1 MKRIIASL
9 VAVVAVAVLSGCASS
24 LSGGTYSRD
33 QARVAQDVEYGRV
46 EAVRVAV
53 IEGTKSNIGT
63 GAGAIAGGVAGAG
76 IGSGTTTR
84 TVGALAGAIIG
95 GMAGSAAEEGITRQ
109 DGLEI
114 TVRLDSGRTIA
125 VVQAADVQFRPGDR
139 VRVLHSRDG
148 TTRVTY

>member
-1 MKRIIASL
+1 MNRVVASL
-9 VAVVAVAVLSGCASS
+9 MAVVAVAALSGCASS
-24 LSGGTYSRD
+24 LSGGAYSRD
-33 QARVAQDVEYGRV
+33 QARVAQEVEYGRV
-46 EAVRVAV
+46 EAVRVVA

-63 GAGAIAGGVAGAG
+63 GAGAIAGGVAGSG
-76 IGSGTTTR
+76 IGSGSTTR

-95 GMAGSAAEEGITRQ
+95 GMAGAAAEEGITRQ

-139 VRVLHSRDG
+139 VRVLYGRDG

>member
-1 MKRIIASL
+1 MQRILVSL
-9 VAVVAVAVLSGCASS
+9 VAFVVVAALSGCASS
-24 LSGGTYSRD
+24 LSGGAYSRD
-33 QARVAQDVEYGRV
+33 QARVAQEVEYGRV
-46 EAVRVAV
+46 EAVRGVA

-76 IGSGTTTR
+76 IGSGSTTR
-84 TVGALAGAIIG
+84 TIGALAGAIIG
-95 GMAGSAAEEGITRQ
+95 GMAGAAAEEGITRQ

-139 VRVLHSRDG
+139 VRVLYGRDG

>member
-1 MKRIIASL
+1 MKRVAASFVL
-9 VAVVAVAVLSGCASS
+9 LAAVATLVGCASS
-24 LSGGTYSRD
+24 LSGASYSRD
-33 QARVAQDVEYGRV
+33 QARVAQEVEYGRV
-46 EAVRVAV
+46 EAVRVVA

-76 IGSGTTTR
+76 IGSGSTTR
-84 TVGALAGAIIG
+84 TVGALAGAILG
-95 GMAGSAAEEGITRQ
+95 GMAGAAAEEGLTRQ

-139 VRVLHSRDG
+139 VRVLYGRDG

>member
-1 MKRIIASL
+1 MRRVVASL
-9 VAVVAVAVLSGCASS
+9 TLLAAVVTLAGCAST
-24 LSGGTYSRD
+24 LSGASYSRD

-46 EAVRVAV
+46 EAVHVVA
-53 IEGTKSNIGT
+53 IEGTKSNIGA

-76 IGSGTTTR
+76 VGSGSTTR

-95 GMAGSAAEEGITRQ
+95 GMAGAAAEEGLTRQ

-139 VRVLHSRDG
+139 VRVLYGRDG

>member
-1 MKRIIASL
+1 MKRVVASL
-9 VAVVAVAVLSGCASS
+9 TLLAAVVILAGCASS
-24 LSGGTYSRD
+24 LSGASYSRD
-33 QARVAQDVEYGRV
+33 QARVAQEVEYGRV
-46 EAVRVAV
+46 EAVRVVA

-76 IGSGTTTR
+76 IGSGSTTR

-95 GMAGSAAEEGITRQ
+95 GMAGAAAEEGITRQ

-139 VRVLHSRDG
+139 VRVLYGRDG

>member
-1 MKRIIASL
+1 MKRVVASL
-9 VAVVAVAVLSGCASS
+9 TLLAAVVILAGCASS
-24 LSGGTYSRD
+24 LSGASYSRD
-33 QARVAQDVEYGRV
+33 QARVAQEVEYGRV
-46 EAVRVAV
+46 EAVRAVA

-76 IGSGTTTR
+76 IGSGSTTR

-95 GMAGSAAEEGITRQ
+95 GMAGAAAEEGITRQ

-139 VRVLHSRDG
+139 VRVLYGRDG

>member
-1 MKRIIASL
+1 MAF
-9 VAVVAVAVLSGCASS
+9 VVVAVLSGCASS
-24 LSGGTYSRD
+24 LSGGAYSRD
-33 QARVAQDVEYGRV
+33 QARVAQEVEYGRV
-46 EAVRVAV
+46 EAVRVVA

-76 IGSGTTTR
+76 IGSGSTTR

-95 GMAGSAAEEGITRQ
+95 GMAGAAVEEGITRQ

-125 VVQAADVQFRPGDR
+125 VVQAADVRFRPGDR
-139 VRVLHSRDG
+139 VRVLYGRNG

>member
-1 MKRIIASL
+1 MNRVVAGFMA
-9 VAVVAVAVLSGCASS
+9 AVVVVVLSGCASS
-24 LSGGTYSRD
+24 LSGGVYSRD

-46 EAVRVAV
+46 EAVRVVA

-63 GAGAIAGGVAGAG
+63 GAGAIAGSVAGAG
-76 IGSGTTTR
+76 IGSGSTTR

-95 GMAGSAAEEGITRQ
+95 GMAGAAAEEGITRQ

-139 VRVLHSRDG
+139 VRVLYARDG

>member
-1 MKRIIASL
+1 MNRVVASL
-9 VAVVAVAVLSGCASS
+9 MAVVAVAALSGCASS
-24 LSGGTYSRD
+24 LSGGAYSRD
-33 QARVAQDVEYGRV
+33 QARVAQEVEYGRV
-46 EAVRVAV
+46 EAVRVVA

-63 GAGAIAGGVAGAG
+63 GAGAFGGGVGGSG
-76 IGSGTTTR
+76 IGSGSTTR

-95 GMAGSAAEEGITRQ
+95 GMAGAAAEEGITRQ

-139 VRVLHSRDG
+139 VRVLYGRDG

>member
-1 MKRIIASL
+1 MKRVLFSVGL
-9 VAVVAVAVLSGCASS
+9 VMALVGLSGCASS
-24 LSGGTYSRD
+24 LSGGAYSRD

-46 EAVRVAV
+46 EAVRVVA

-63 GAGAIAGGVAGAG
+63 GAGAIAGGVAGSG
-76 IGSGTTTR
+76 ISSGTTTR

-95 GMAGSAAEEGITRQ
+95 GMAGAAAEEGITRQ

-125 VVQAADVQFRPGDR
+125 VVQAADVVFRPGDR
-139 VRVLHSRDG
+139 VRVLYGHDG

>member
-1 MKRIIASL
+1 
-9 VAVVAVAVLSGCASS
+9 
-24 LSGGTYSRD
+24 
-33 QARVAQDVEYGRV
+33 
-46 EAVRVAV
+46 
-53 IEGTKSNIGT
+53 
-63 GAGAIAGGVAGAG
+63 VAGSG
-76 IGSGTTTR
+76 IGSGSTTR

-95 GMAGSAAEEGITRQ
+95 GMAGAAAEEGITRQ

-139 VRVLHSRDG
+139 VRVLYGRDG

>member
-1 MKRIIASL
+1 MKRVVASL
-9 VAVVAVAVLSGCASS
+9 TLLAAVVALAGCASS
-24 LSGGTYSRD
+24 LSGASYSRD
-33 QARVAQDVEYGRV
+33 QARVAQEVEYGRV
-46 EAVRVAV
+46 EAVRVVA

-76 IGSGTTTR
+76 IGSGSTTR

-95 GMAGSAAEEGITRQ
+95 GMAGAAAEEGITRQ

-139 VRVLHSRDG
+139 VRVLYGRDG

>member
-1 MKRIIASL
+1 M
-9 VAVVAVAVLSGCASS
+9 VAALAVMALSGCASS
-24 LSGGTYSRD
+24 LSGSAYSRD

-46 EAVRVAV
+46 EAVRVVA
-53 IEGTKSNIGT
+53 IEGTKSNIGS

-76 IGSGTTTR
+76 ISSGTTTR

-95 GMAGSAAEEGITRQ
+95 GMAGAAAEERLTRQ

-125 VVQAADVQFRPGDR
+125 VVQAADLQFRPGDR
-139 VRVLHSRDG
+139 VRVLYGRDG

>member
-1 MKRIIASL
+1 MNRVVASFM
-9 VAVVAVAVLSGCASS
+9 AVVAAVVLSGCASS
-24 LSGGTYSRD
+24 LSGGAYSRD

-46 EAVRVAV
+46 EAVRVVA

-76 IGSGTTTR
+76 IGSGSTTR
-84 TVGALAGAIIG
+84 TLGALAGAIIG
-95 GMAGSAAEEGITRQ
+95 GMAGAAAEEGLTRQ

-139 VRVLHSRDG
+139 VRVLYGRHG
-148 TTRVTY
+148 TARVTY